1 MAEEAHERI
10 QVTAPPDVCFGIATD
25 FERYPEWANN
35 VRQVKVL
42 TRDEQGRGSTV
53 EFRVAGLGRS
63 VRQVFAYDYVDAP
76 AALSWH
82 LVEGEMLRRLDGRYG
97 FQPSDRAD
105 AAEPNCRREATVVTY
120 DLALEFGLPLPGL
133 VKRQVTGLIMGNA
146 LKALKQEAERR

>member
-63 VRQVFAYDYVDAP
+63 VRQVFAYDYANAFDFGAQPTSARVQLRQYAIP
-76 AALSWH
+76 AASRQYL
-82 LVEGEMLRRLDGRYG
+82 
-97 FQPSDRAD
+97 
-105 AAEPNCRREATVVTY
+105 AAHPVSEHDEDDPT
-120 DLALEFGLPLPGL
+120 
-133 VKRQVTGLIMGNA
+133 
-146 LKALKQEAERR
+146 